1 MRALVLREHGVL
13 LAQELPTPAPGPGE
27 VLVRVEACG
36 VGLTVLN
43 YMEGRSR
50 VHAEKL
56 PRVPGHEFVGTV
68 VACGP
73 GQDSALVGQRVMAY
87 FYLSCGTCD
96 FCRLAHEPLCR
107 HLRGQVGVATDG
119 GFAEF
124 AVLPAFNV
132 LPVPQSVESVPATA
146 IPDAIA
152 TPVHVCRRARIG
164 PQDTVLVVGAAG
176 GVGIHMVQVAQLFG
190 ARVVGVDRGAEK
202 LTALRSMGF
211 QAVDA
216 AEDGWPARSR
226 EAAGGELTVAVDL
239 VGSPATLEACL
250 DLLAPRGRLVVLT
263 TFRDV
268 MFSASPARLVAGE
281 VEILGSRY
289 ASRWEVQ
296 EAARLVQQGRVRPLV
311 SEVRPLE
318 GVGELT
324 NKLRQGTLLGRGA
337 VVP

>member
-1 MRALVLREHGVL
+1 MLREQRVL
-13 LAQELPTPAPGPGE
+13 LAQELPTPMPGPGE
-27 VLVRVEACG
+27 VLVHVEACG

-50 VHAEKL
+50 VHGEKL

-87 FYLSCGTCD
+87 FYLSCGACD

-119 GFAEF
+119 GFAEY

-132 LPVPQSVESVPATA
+132 LPVPPSLESVPATA

-152 TPVHVCRRARIG
+152 TPVHVCRRARVG

-176 GVGIHMVQVAQLFG
+176 GVGIHMVQVAQVFG
-190 ARVVGVDRGAEK
+190 ARVVGVDRGADK

-216 AEDGWPARSR
+216 TEDGWAARSR
-226 EAAGGELTVAVDL
+226 EAAGGEVTVVVDL
-239 VGSPATLEACL
+239 VGSRETLEACL

-268 MFSASPARLVAGE
+268 IFSASPARLVAGE

-296 EAARLVQQGRVRPLV
+296 EAARLVHQGRVRPVV

-324 NKLRQGTLLGRGA
+324 TKLRQGTLLGRAA
-337 VVP
+337 VIP